1 MQGVQVRS
9 LVKGTKIPSVPWPRG
24 KKNSVSR
31 YSTTSGR
38 LRNNRKEGM
47 KDEGGIGHREEMK

>member
-9 LVKGTKIPSVPWPRG
+9 LVRELRFHLFHGQKE

-47 KDEGGIGHREEMK
+47 KDEGGIGPREEMK